1 MMTGPVMML
10 AEETLPRLP
19 VMRWADVATVLENRT
34 DGLIDYITNLFKSVP
49 LSIEGLF
56 LSIGNG
62 LWSGGAWLLNLS
74 SGAASDT
81 AGERMGESLNTL
93 IGSLYKA
100 ITGDWMIPAIIIV
113 FALIASVTLV
123 FKGQGAG
130 VLMKRLGALS
140 VGLAMFVTMGAAAA
154 THPGSPSTGTP
165 WWTAEQV
172 RNVVAT
178 TGDAVSQ
185 SAINAFSSMD
195 GTLRSKNNHNMLSC
209 RGYLWRLNET
219 TADPKAKEDGTPQ
232 QAKQF
237 TPDDTAKGRTDTLLK
252 TMNMMWE
259 ETGLRMWIRAQYG
272 PGANGS
278 DVFCRVLEYRA
289 GASAAEQANLTNQAV
304 TYSDAGGR
312 NVASE
317 DAMAFNPNLL
327 LGPDEGPR
335 TVIDKAL
342 NDKSDNPA
350 PASNIMLDRM
360 VTMWDT
366 CKYVNTDGG
375 RFATRYGWEWV
386 DLVRGPNRG
395 FGEAGQMDQ
404 YCSAVISG
412 TASFPGSDMTDFGAY
427 ERIELTQKQLAEET
441 AQDAKDDMASEDCSQ
456 FDGDEWQKTP
466 ESQLERV
473 NDPEIEAKFK
483 RCQALRETAADKQDA
498 ADAAAASPTA
508 NENTGQVR
516 RSQRMGSGTA
526 EDKVL
531 RLIAQKFDLSNSNT
545 AWLATAQSIAGKYGD
560 NPDNHA
566 AAVTASI
573 KTMQMQH
580 GDASL
585 ADAGGSIIFAV
596 AGAVNF
602 VIWGVLFGL
611 LRIIALICA
620 YLTVLGLWV
629 ALLMYAAVPDRGRAA
644 MANAFR
650 NMVAMFAVPSVLSIG
665 AALVC
670 IIMTLLMQIFG
681 IIDHN
686 GNTSA
691 TVLVMGVAT
700 LVFPFLSVKALQW
713 LCVNVLKIGEP
724 SGWGAIGSLLAA
736 TSKGL
741 GTVGSVIGGAAKGLA
756 SGIAAGA
763 AGGGVAAIAVNAING
778 AKASSLAAAAQHGYN
793 STAFGRAATGRG
805 KGGRGGARSSAQHK
819 PTAAEQAAGGD
830 VERAVDGSPLT
841 QVPDMPKLDAR
852 QQALAN
858 LLAENRRRIPVEDIN
873 RAAVAAHPDDP
884 AAQSAAYR
892 QAMEDAA
899 AQSDMDTAL
908 MVAERAEHDRI
919 RKTLKDNGLDADE
932 ATVRRYMEDGTVQAT
947 IHANARQ
954 SLAELA
960 THRAAVEERD
970 RLQHQR
976 SLQVQ
981 DLARQRELN
990 RTLAGRWELTR
1001 ERYADGVRGTMK
1013 TAASVVS
1020 GETARFAR
1028 NHKVAA
1034 GLAAGAGMLVVG
1046 PAMPGVMAA
1055 ATLGS
1060 AVNGAFAGG
1069 HLNHLNGGYGNIA
1082 PGKQRVRE
1090 PEGARDTTV
1099 RADAI
1104 GQPRSNPIV
1113 ERAQAEARK
1122 RAEQSVKR
1130 AAGGAAPSASPGVPA
1145 PTAGMDADMPAH
1157 GRHAHGAPAA
1167 APRPTG
1173 GTPPPPPPRRAYH
1186 E

>member
-1 MMTGPVMML
+1 MTTVMML

-81 AGERMGESLNTL
+81 AGKRMGQSINQL
-93 IGSLYKA
+93 IGALYNG
-100 ITGDWMIPAIIIV
+100 ITGDWMIPAIIITAV
-113 FALIASVTLV
+113 LVTSIVLV
-123 FKGQGAG
+123 FKGQGTG
-130 VLMKRLGALS
+130 VLMKRIGALS
-140 VGLAMFVTMGAAAA
+140 VGLAMFVTMGATAAA
-154 THPGSPSTGTP
+154 HTTSPSPGTP
-165 WWTAEQV
+165 WWLAEQV
-172 RNVVAT
+172 RSVVAT
-178 TGDAVSQ
+178 TGDAVTQ

-195 GTLRSKNNHNMLSC
+195 GTLRSRDNHNMLSC

-237 TPDDTAKGRTDTLLK
+237 TPDNTAKGRTDTLLK

-278 DVFCRVLEYRA
+278 DVFCRVLEHRA
-289 GASAAEQANLTNQAV
+289 GATSAEQANLTNQAIS
-304 TYSDAGGR
+304 YSDAGGR
-312 NVASE
+312 DVASE

-335 TVIDKAL
+335 TVIDKQL
-342 NDKSDNPA
+342 NDKSDKPA

-386 DLVRGPNRG
+386 DLVRGQNRG
-395 FGEAGQMDQ
+395 FGEAGHMDQ

-412 TASFPGSDMTDFGAY
+412 NASFPGTDMTDFDAY
-427 ERIELTQKQLAEET
+427 ERIELNQKQLAEET
-441 AQDAKDDMASEDCSQ
+441 AGDAKNDMTVEDCSQ

-483 RCQALRETAADKQDA
+483 RCQALRKTAADKQAA
-498 ADAAAASPTA
+498 ADTAAASPTA
-508 NENTGQVR
+508 NENTGQIR
-516 RSQRMGSGTA
+516 RSQRMGSGSA
-526 EDKVL
+526 DDKVL

-560 NPDNHA
+560 NPDGHA
-566 AAVTASI
+566 AAVTAAI
-573 KTMQMQH
+573 KTVQMQH

-585 ADAGGSIIFAV
+585 ADAGGSIIFAI

-602 VIWGVLFGL
+602 LIWGLAFGL

-620 YLTVLGLWV
+620 YLTVLGLWI
-629 ALLMYAAVPDRGRAA
+629 ALLMYAAMPDRGRAA
-644 MANAFR
+644 IVNTFKNMA
-650 NMVAMFAVPSVLSIG
+650 AMFALPSVLSIG
-665 AALVC
+665 AALAC

-700 LVFPFLSVKALQW
+700 LVFPLVSVKALQW
-713 LCVNVLKIGEP
+713 LCVHVLKIGDP
-724 SGWGAIGSLLAA
+724 SGWGAIGSLISA

-741 GTVGSVIGGAAKGLA
+741 GTVGSIMGGAARGLA
-756 SGIAAGA
+756 SGIAAGV
-763 AGGGVAAIAVNAING
+763 AGGGVAAIAMNAING
-778 AKASSLAAAAQHGYN
+778 AKARSITAAAQHGYN
-793 STAFGRAATGRG
+793 STAISRAVRGEGATGRG
-805 KGGRGGARSSAQHK
+805 GKRGAATHT
-819 PTAAEQAAGGD
+819 PTAAEKAAAP
-830 VERAVDGSPLT
+830 ETSVDGTPLT
-841 QVPDMPKLDAR
+841 EVPDMPKLDAR
-852 QQALAN
+852 HQALAD
-858 LLAENRRRIPVEDIN
+858 LLDENRRRIPVADIN
-873 RAAVAAHPDDP
+873 REAVAAHPDDP
-884 AAQSAAYR
+884 AAQFAAYR
-892 QAMEDAA
+892 QAMEDARA
-899 AQSDMDTAL
+899 KSDMDTAL
-908 MVAERAEHDRI
+908 KVAGRAEHDRI
-919 RKTLKDNGLDADE
+919 RAMLRANGLDADE
-932 ATVRRYMEDGTVQAT
+932 KTISRYMEDGTVQAT

-954 SLAELA
+954 SLADLA
-960 THRAAVEERD
+960 THRAQVAERG
-970 RLQHQR
+970 RLRHQR

-981 DLARQRELN
+981 DLARQREFG
-990 RTLAGRWELTR
+990 RTLAGRWALTR
-1001 ERYADGVRGTMK
+1001 ERYADNAAGAMK
-1013 TAASVVS
+1013 TAAAVAS

-1028 NHKVAA
+1028 NHKVAT
-1034 GLAAGAGMLVVG
+1034 GLAAAAGMLVVG

-1060 AVNGAFAGG
+1060 AANGAFAGG
-1069 HLNHLNGGYGNIA
+1069 HLNHANGGYGRIA
-1082 PGKQRVRE
+1082 PGKQQVQT
-1090 PEGARDTTV
+1090 PEAARDTTV
-1099 RADAI
+1099 RADTI
-1104 GQPRSNPIV
+1104 MEPRRNPIV
-1113 ERAQAEARK
+1113 EKAQEAARR
-1122 RAEQSVKR
+1122 RAEESVRR
-1130 AAGGAAPSASPGVPA
+1130 AAGGRPATTMDTPA
-1145 PTAGMDADMPAH
+1145 PAPAPAAAMPDMPSHTA
-1157 GRHAHGAPAA
+1157 HAHGAGSPP
-1167 APRPTG
+1167 PRPTG
-1173 GTPPPPPPRRAYH
+1173 ANTPPPPPTPTGRA
-1186 E
+1186 